1 MNFKTVAAAAV
12 AASFTCGSAGAQTQI
27 LNFNGSTT
35 GGPTYNRATTET
47 LEPGDFVALS
57 TFGTAVPFSTVP
69 FTVTAGG
76 NVRLE
81 TVTGSNYDTTLFLY
95 SSFNSGSPLA
105 NGIDADDDAG
115 AGLLSLINTNLAPG
129 NYVAVVTGFSNNSF
143 GDFVLEVEI
152 PQAIIVIPVAS
163 DGDAAI
169 VAAEIASMVT
179 AAQTRGLSQIVRA
192 NRAARISV
200 IDGNTVSSSRANS
213 TEQFSVWAEIGG
225 GHLELDSG
233 AGADVSNFYGQ
244 GGVEMALTDQIAI
257 GVGVGGVRTTADLGG
272 SDLDGDGFFAQP
284 YIAYTDGPLTAVGS
298 IALTRTNYD
307 DSLGVIDDGNRV
319 AGSLYLGY
327 DVPIED
333 MVVATPFGYVAG
345 GVEFFDTSAGNEE
358 AEFITGQLGVE
369 LSREIELLNTG
380 TLNTFASVA
389 AEFVSNDSP
398 QLGTPTLLTGFDDDR
413 IGGRVELGFDF
424 TIAGTDVQFYTSG
437 NGAGIFT
444 DAFSYGGNVGIK
456 IPF

>member
-12 AASFTCGSAGAQTQI
+12 AACFTCGAANAQVLQTI
-27 LNFNGSTT
+27 SGDTT
-35 GGPTYNRATTET
+35 GGPTFNR
-47 LEPGDFVALS
+47 PIGGGPSLS
-57 TFGTAVPFSTVP
+57 GIGTNVPYQVIP
-69 FTVTAGG
+69 FTVGADGS
-76 NVRLE
+76 VRAE
-81 TVTGSNYDTTLFLY
+81 TVAASYDTYLFVY
-95 SSFNSGSPLA
+95 TAFNPATPIAGLVD
-105 NGIDADDDAG
+105 GDDDGG
-115 AGLLSLINTNLAPG
+115 AGLLSRIDTNLVAG
-129 NYVAVVTGFSNNSF
+129 NYLAVVSGFSNSSF
-143 GDFVLEVEI
+143 GTFDLEIEGPV
-152 PQAIIVIPVAS
+152 VVVVVPVAS

-169 VAAEIASMVT
+169 VAAEVASMVT

-192 NRAARISV
+192 NRAARIAV
-200 IDGNTVSSSRANS
+200 IDGNTVSSTRATS

-225 GHLELDSG
+225 GRLDLDSG
-233 AGADVSNFYGQ
+233 AGADVTNFYGQ
-244 GGVEMALTDQIAI
+244 GGVEMALTDQIAL
-257 GVGVGGVRTTADLGG
+257 GVGVGGVRTNANLGG

-307 DSLGVIDDGNRV
+307 DSLNVIDDGNRV

-345 GVEFFDTSAGNEE
+345 GVEFFDTSVGNEE
-358 AEFITGQLGVE
+358 AEFITGQFGVE

-413 IGGRVELGFDF
+413 FGGRVELGFDF
-424 TIAGTDVQFYTSG
+424 TIAGTDSQFYASG
-437 NGAGIFT
+437 NSAGIFT
-444 DAFSYGGNVGIK
+444 DAVSYGGTVGIK